1 MANFCRN
8 CGAPLGVNFA
18 FCPQCRTPAA
28 GGANPAAPAA
38 VPLVP
43 ATKAGSG
50 MKILLVILC
59 VLAVGGV
66 AVVGGLFYVVHRVR
80 QAVVAKASEY
90 GVDLPSRRTGSSA
103 AANELSR
110 HPCDLLS
117 KEEAASLLG
126 EPIDRTE
133 VRSESCLYYGP
144 VGLSARL
151 SKESMST
158 MVNKPNAALTG
169 AEVADTV
176 DRYMKSAAAQATQA
190 DGSGDYPLVTVMVL
204 EDGRTQMAAIRAGK
218 ALFGGL
224 KGAAEEI
231 PGLGDRSIRLANLGL
246 NVLKGDT
253 LVRILPGPVPDANR
267 KCVALARTMLPR
279 M

>member
-8 CGAPLGVNFA
+8 CGAPLGANFA

-28 GGANPAAPAA
+28 GGANPMAAAAAPLAPAA
-38 VPLVP
+38 KSG
-43 ATKAGSG
+43 AG

-66 AVVGGLFYVVHRVR
+66 AVVGGLFYVAHRVK
-80 QAVVAKASEY
+80 QAVAAKASEY
-90 GVDLPSRRTGSSA
+90 GVDLPSRRTGSSTA
-103 AANELSR
+103 SIELAR
-110 HPCDLLS
+110 HPCDLLT

-133 VRSESCLYYGP
+133 VRNGSCLYYGP

-151 SKESMST
+151 GKESMST
-158 MVNKPNAALTG
+158 MVNKPNASKDA

-176 DRYMKSAAAQATQA
+176 DRFMKSAAAQAAQP
-190 DGSGDYPLVTVMVL
+190 DGNGDYPLVTVIVGG
-204 EDGRTQMAAIRAGK
+204 DGRAQMAALTASK
-218 ALFGGL
+218 AIFGGF
-224 KGAAEEI
+224 KGMGEEI
-231 PGLGDRSIRLANLGL
+231 PGLGDRSIRLGNLGL
-246 NVLKGDT
+246 NVLKDDT
-253 LVRILPGPVPDANR
+253 LVRILPGPVPDANH
-267 KCVALARTMLPR
+267 KCVALARVMLPR

>member
-8 CGAPLGVNFA
+8 CGAPLGANFA

-28 GGANPAAPAA
+28 GGVNPMAAAGAPLAPAA
-38 VPLVP
+38 KSG
-43 ATKAGSG
+43 AG

-66 AVVGGLFYVVHRVR
+66 AVVGGLFYVAHRVK
-80 QAVVAKASEY
+80 QAVAAKASEY
-90 GVDLPSRRTGSSA
+90 GVELPSRGTGSSA
-103 AANELSR
+103 ASIELFR
-110 HPCDLLS
+110 HPCDLLT

-133 VRSESCLYYGP
+133 VRSGSCLYYGP

-151 SKESMST
+151 GKESMST
-158 MVNKPNAALTG
+158 MVNKPNASTDG

-176 DRYMKSAAAQATQA
+176 DRFLKSAAAQADA
-190 DGSGDYPLVTVMVL
+190 NGDYPLVTVMVL
-204 EDGRTQMAAIRAGK
+204 EDGRAQMAAISAGK
-218 ALFGGL
+218 ALFSGL
-224 KGAAEEI
+224 KGAGEEI
-231 PGLGDRSIRLANLGL
+231 PGLGDRSIRLANMGL
-246 NVLKGDT
+246 NVLKGDI
-253 LVRILPGPVPDANR
+253 LIRILPGPVPGANR
-267 KCVALARTMLPR
+267 KCVALARVMLPR